1 MMMHHFS
8 EISTVL
14 RNFAKTV
21 SIMDMLVV
29 VLAVAIHNLWTISET
44 RFLTETSLEEEGAA
58 YITASSHLSN

>member
-29 VLAVAIHNLWTISET
+29 VLAVAIHNL
-44 RFLTETSLEEEGAA
+44 
-58 YITASSHLSN
+58 